1 MPIVYA
7 SFADMQA
14 RFTASDLM
22 QLADVTAIGDA
33 QTLVEQ
39 KLAKAATIIDG
50 YVAVK
55 YGDRSGQPV
64 PALLAEIACDIAFYE
79 LHRSMP
85 PEKVKDQR
93 DQAMKMLRDIAA
105 GTLKIDEGVV
115 DAIPARPGAVIHAG
129 EDRIFGRT
137 AMEGY

>member
-14 RFTASDLM
+14 RFTESDLL
-22 QLADVTAIGDA
+22 QLADVAQIADA

-39 KLAKAATIIDG
+39 KLADAATIIDG

-55 YGDRSGQPV
+55 YGDRSGAAV
-64 PALLAEIACDIAFYE
+64 PALLNKIACDIAFYE

-115 DAIPARPGAVIHAG
+115 DAIPSRPGAIIHTG
-129 EDRIFGRT
+129 ETRIFGRSN
-137 AMEGY
+137 MESY